1 MQGVIDYGL
10 VSVIVASY
18 NHAEYLEERMDS
30 LINQT
35 YHNIEILVIDD
46 CSTDTS
52 FDVLQKYV
60 GHPKV
65 NLITREKNGGW
76 VAVSNQGVEISKG
89 EFIVFANCDDS
100 CDLQM
105 IEKLVVSINK
115 NQTAG
120 ISYCRSK
127 MIDERGKLLGD
138 DFLIRENSFKRKCQ
152 HDVLITKKE
161 MGLFLLNSCVIPN
174 LSAALF
180 RKQAY
185 LSSGGMTIF
194 YKVCADWDLFFRIVK
209 QFDVAYVAEPLNN
222 FRQHKT
228 TIRSS
233 TKEQILYEEIIGL
246 LLNQLTLMDL
256 TFVERAKARFNAM
269 YLWASF
275 ILRPSMMGLMSFK
288 YLLNVVIKFDL
299 VAISYLPLAFL
310 LRLLNI
316 PIKALN
322 YLYKKYTL
330 VESLNNA

>member
-1 MQGVIDYGL
+1 VQGVIDYGL

-35 YHNIEILVIDD
+35 YQNIEILVIDD
-46 CSTDTS
+46 CSTDAS
-52 FDVLQKYV
+52 VDVLQKYE
-60 GHPKV
+60 GHSKV
-65 NLITREKNGGW
+65 NLIVREKNGGW
-76 VAVSNQGVEISKG
+76 VTVSNQGVAISKG
-89 EFIVFANCDDS
+89 EFIIFANCDDS
-100 CDLQM
+100 CDPQM
-105 IEKLVVSINK
+105 IERLVVSIHK

-127 MIDERGKLLGD
+127 MIDERGNLLGD
-138 DFLIRENSFKRKCQ
+138 DFLIRENSFKSKCQ

-180 RKQAY
+180 RKKAY

-209 QFDVAYVAEPLNN
+209 RFDIAYVAEPLNN

-233 TKEQILYEEIIGL
+233 TKERILYEEIIGL
-246 LLNQLTLMDL
+246 LLNQLVLMDL
-256 TFVERAKARFNAM
+256 TLVERSRARFHAM
-269 YLWASF
+269 YIWASF
-275 ILRPSMMGLMSFK
+275 ILRPSMMGLMCFK
-288 YLLNVVIKFDL
+288 YLVNVVIKFDF
-299 VAISYLPLAFL
+299 VAIFYLPLALL
-310 LRLLNI
+310 LRFVSL
-316 PIKALN
+316 PIKVLN
-322 YLYKKYTL
+322 
-330 VESLNNA
+330 